1 MPPKSKSTGLETL
14 EHGVLLKFAEEL
26 QAKNDTLVSALKACV
41 GMLFGAA
48 NVLQANGLSIEQSG
62 LLETAEMLL
71 EQVKKGK
78 AKPKSV
84 KRPAAGA
91 KQAPRKTAKGKPQGG
106 AADGSNF
113 AAEDEDGEEGDEEEE
128 EDDEVAMTQHGG
140 ASSGMSIYNRFPTP
154 GDSHNLEYAMY
165 AKADEAE
172 KAEIMRKAQNAA
184 LHEFFGGNVENQLIT
199 AEMYQKDPGLLQC
212 LLDKVVAECKKEQLK
227 LEASGQITPR
237 QIKSELET
245 YYKNAVKAEGEQKSV

>member
-106 AADGSNF
+106 AANGSNTT
-113 AAEDEDGEEGDEEEE
+113 ADDEDEEEVDEEEE
-128 EDDEVAMTQHGG
+128 EEEELKNNRGNQGPVGPKNKFDALAPKGLDQEKIEYTLLPLAESEEAREMWNKAQFDALRELHGQNVAWQMLTDKSEPQ
-140 ASSGMSIYNRFPTP
+140 I
-154 GDSHNLEYAMY
+154 LQLVEQKL
-165 AKADEAE
+165 KALCTAE
-172 KAEIMRKAQNAA
+172 K
-184 LHEFFGGNVENQLIT
+184 
-199 AEMYQKDPGLLQC
+199 
-212 LLDKVVAECKKEQLK
+212 KKIHNEY
-227 LEASGQITPR
+227 ITPR
-237 QIKSELET
+237 SIKRLINE
-245 YYKNAVKAEGEQKSV
+245 YNANAAEAEGEQKSV